1 MLARVS
7 HAICAAAF
15 SCLALSCA
23 PALAFAQDEAAS
35 DPFLE
40 ASVATEVSQHNS
52 AEDSQLSA
60 PDSDDSI
67 YSTEHADD
75 QPKSS
80 AEPVSRYDG
89 SAVLE
94 TSASRPDL
102 TVHYTVNFD
111 VSAVSTDYL
120 DTNSRAGTI
129 TTSFTDKNATW
140 ADGSKGVKSL
150 TGSMTITQG
159 TRVFEGAGIPETTF
173 SADDVS
179 SADYTLRQWVMASWS
194 CDELASSVAG
204 SGNMYYSDTTLFFEP
219 DSSMENPNSF
229 IGSSTNL
236 FIYPRSESAAQ
247 YTWEFY
253 KASSSYGGE
262 PQPSDLLSWLDAASA
277 NHDPIG
283 VSWESAGGSHPFD
296 QYEVLH
302 LVLNLVPEWCPA
314 LTFDSNGGS
323 GELLNQYG
331 KTMSAEQLQINTAMK
346 IVAPQA
352 SLQRSGM
359 VQTGW
364 NTLASGNGTH
374 YDALAKVDPI
384 ASNMTLYAEWQPAS
398 ASNLYSITYQTGY
411 SDGGSLPSASGI
423 SSDGTTA
430 TIQPNDL
437 TRDGYFS
444 NGWNTAND
452 GTGDHFDPGEVI
464 TLTSNLVLFPQWS
477 KSSFDVYFRSNG
489 GTGSMGKMS
498 FDYNVAK
505 ALDANQFSRSGYD
518 FVGWALTSSATKAR
532 YADKQVVKN
541 IAESSGVL
549 YAVWRPNSGINIAFD
564 LDGGSG
570 TYTDLA
576 DLNSSA
582 GGLVPSSVPTKD
594 GQVFEGWF
602 FDSASSGTSVR
613 ATSATTAGEIAG
625 LGTDTSLKL
634 VAHWSSVPFS
644 IIYDINGAT
653 GGVIVPALALGGSG
667 KRAVAPNTL
676 TRSGGVAAGWNTAA
690 DGSGTAYSGGE
701 ILELTSDL
709 TLYAQF
715 TDSNGALLAA
725 ASSDAAASAYSI
737 SYDLNGGSG
746 SLTDSGAVASDGVTT
761 VLASNTLSRS
771 GFVANGW
778 NTAADGS
785 GTAYADSASA
795 ILDGNMVL
803 YAAWTAIEDSGD
815 NAETPGKGAET
826 PEEGSATPSG
836 KTPQSQEQNAEKS
849 DSGASKENS
858 QVDVD
863 VVDNTVSAEAKAESS
878 IENVLASARSQ
889 GFGWATGSGMADIFA
904 GIRSFMD
911 SLGAQPAYAATTEP
925 VVKSSTLE
933 NARADV
939 SEGSPSR
946 NTSGFGFG
954 LLLFAGIALIALAA
968 AALFIMFGRRRS
980 E

>member
-35 DPFLE
+35 DPILE
-40 ASVATEVSQHNS
+40 ASVATEVPQHNS

-80 AEPVSRYDG
+80 AEPASRYDG

-129 TTSFTDKNATW
+129 TTSFTDRNATW

-204 SGNMYYSDTTLFFEP
+204 SGGQYYSDTTLFFSP
-219 DSSMENPNSF
+219 DSSMEHPNSF
-229 IGSSTNL
+229 IGSSMNL
-236 FIYPRSESAAQ
+236 FTYPRSESGAQ
-247 YTWEFY
+247 IMWNQY
-253 KASSSYGGE
+253 KESPEYGGE
-262 PQPSDLLSWLDAASA
+262 PQPSDLLSWADAVSV
-277 NHDPIG
+277 NHHSSG
-283 VSWESAGGSHPFD
+283 VSWERLGAFYPFD

-314 LTFDSNGGS
+314 LTFASNGGS
-323 GELLNQYG
+323 GELLDQYG
-331 KTMSAEQLQINTAMK
+331 RTAASQQLQINEAMK

-364 NTLASGNGTH
+364 NSSADGNGVH
-374 YDALAKVDPI
+374 YDALAELNPI
-384 ASNMTLYAEWQPAS
+384 ASNLTLYAEWEPAS
-398 ASNLYSITYQTGY
+398 ASNLYSITYNVGN
-411 SDGGSLPSASGI
+411 SDGGSLPSTDGI

-430 TIQPNDL
+430 TIQPNNL
-437 TRDGYFS
+437 TRSGYLS
-444 NGWNTAND
+444 NGWNTVYD
-452 GTGDHFDPGEVI
+452 GTGTHYDPGEEI
-464 TLTSNLVLFPQWS
+464 SLTSNLVLFPQWS
-477 KSSFDVYFRSNG
+477 KSTFDVYFFSNG
-489 GTGSMGKMS
+489 GSGSMDKMT
-498 FDYNVAK
+498 FDFDVAK
-505 ALDANQFSRSGYD
+505 ALDANQFTRSGYD
-518 FVGWALTSSATKAR
+518 FVGWAPSTSATEAT
-532 YADKQVVKN
+532 YAGGQVVKN
-541 IAESSGVL
+541 IAESVIRL
-549 YAVWRPNSGINIAFD
+549 YAIWRPSSGISVSFD

-570 TYTDLA
+570 SFTDA
-576 DLNSSA
+576 SSLNSSDK
-582 GGLVPSSVPTKD
+582 GVIPTGIPTKG
-594 GQVFEGWF
+594 GQVFEGWHL
-602 FDSASSGTSVR
+602 DSTSSGASVR
-613 ATSATTAGEIAG
+613 VTPEMSVGEIAG
-625 LGTDTSLKL
+625 LGADTSLKL

-690 DGSGTAYSGGE
+690 DGSGTAYA
-701 ILELTSDL
+701 D
-709 TLYAQF
+709 
-715 TDSNGALLAA
+715 
-725 ASSDAAASAYSI
+725 AASA
-737 SYDLNGGSG
+737 
-746 SLTDSGAVASDGVTT
+746 V
-761 VLASNTLSRS
+761 
-771 GFVANGW
+771 
-778 NTAADGS
+778 
-785 GTAYADSASA
+785 
-795 ILDGNMVL
+795 LDGNMVL

-826 PEEGSATPSG
+826 PEEGPATPSG
-836 KTPQSQEQNAEKS
+836 KTPQSQEQDAEKS

-889 GFGWATGSGMADIFA
+889 GFGWAAGSGTADIFA